1 MLKDGV
7 FVKEEPPTIGRCY
20 VPKFKE
26 EQVTPEERFVQSI
39 LLGYKQDR
47 QSILSRWFGL
57 MLRM

>member
-20 VPKFKE
+20 VPKSKE
-26 EQVTPEERFVQSI
+26 ESVTPEERFVQDI
-39 LLGYKQDR
+39 LLGYKQN
-47 QSILSRWFGL
+47 QQPILSRWFGL

>member
-20 VPKFKE
+20 VPKFRE
-26 EQVTPEERFVQSI
+26 ENCTPEERFVQDL
-39 LLGYKQDR
+39 LLGGGQDR